1 MGKVKMEPLEMAGKD
16 REWLKYSSIL
26 LSRVR
31 FMGDVILTTP
41 LIRAVRKANPLCY
54 LGYLTESPY
63 ADLLCHNHHLN
74 KVLVYDRLGFKKLK
88 LIPQARAEL
97 AFIGQL
103 RQEGFHVAIDL
114 FGIPH
119 TAFLM
124 WASGAKIR
132 VGLDKRGR
140 RPFYTHPVPDD
151 RRPMDAIEFHLR
163 SLDLLGI
170 PRAGKKTEVFTT
182 HQEDEWARGFLRAH
196 GFNLDYPIVGVHPG
210 ATWPAKIWFADR
222 FVEFINRLC
231 QETEAQV
238 LLTSAPGDEA
248 RSQAIGARCN
258 SGVVVSEVLNL
269 RSLAAV
275 LKQLTVFVSN
285 DCGPLHLAV
294 ATDTPT
300 IGIFGPGEPEIW
312 FPYDPADGHRFIH
325 KQIDCSRCH
334 KDLCERMDCMRA
346 IQAEDVLRV
355 TLELLETVRPKSK
368 PRNG

>member
-1 MGKVKMEPLEMAGKD
+1 MEQEVMAEKNT
-16 REWLKYSSIL
+16 ENLNNHSIL

-41 LIRAVRKANPLCY
+41 LIRAVRKANPLGF
-54 LGYLTESPY
+54 LGYLTEPPY
-63 ADLLCHNHHLN
+63 ADLLRYNRNLS
-74 KVLVYDRLGFKKLK
+74 KVLVYDRLGYKKLNWIK
-88 LIPQARAEL
+88 RAGAEL
-97 AFIGQL
+97 AFISQL
-103 RQEGFHVAIDL
+103 RQEGFNVAIDL

-182 HQEDEWARGFLRAH
+182 PQEDEWARGFLRGH
-196 GFNLDYPIVGVHPG
+196 GFNLNYPIVGVHPG
-210 ATWPAKIWFADR
+210 ATWPAKIWLAER
-222 FVEFINRLC
+222 FVEFINRLR

-238 LLTSAPGDEA
+238 LITSAPGDEA
-248 RSQAIGARCN
+248 RSQALGSKC
-258 SGVVVSEVLNL
+258 SSDVVVSEVLNL

-275 LKQLTVFVSN
+275 LKQLTLFVSN
-285 DCGPLHLAV
+285 DCGPMHLAV

-312 FPYDPADGHRFIH
+312 FPYDPAEGHRFIH

-355 TLELLETVRPKSK
+355 TLELLETVKPKSVDGS
-368 PRNG
+368 R